1 MITAGS
7 LAAFSAAPAAARRPP
22 GMPAGSVVPV
32 REQVPAAPVR
42 ALPGTKLPGPPQP
55 GQKLPRGSLLDLQI

>member
-7 LAAFSAAPAAARRPP
+7 LAAFSAAPAVARLPP

-42 ALPGTKLPGPPQP
+42 ALPGGKLPGPPQP
-55 GQKLPRGSLLDLQI
+55 GQRLPRGSLLDLQI